1 MMPGDPRGGGEDS
14 GGGAGGLLEPAARP
28 AAAPHQVPVNTVTP
42 GVSILSG
49 GSRRGWA
56 HANIYY
62 LRSIHG
68 VVRVTL
74 VMVGPEIDGGSLPSV
89 FSLECGGG
97 ASLGFQLVRGDYRA
111 YSRQTKQVA
120 RSSVV
125 QQQ

>member
-1 MMPGDPRGGGEDS
+1 MVAWLV
-14 GGGAGGLLEPAARP
+14 AGG
-28 AAAPHQVPVNTVTP
+28 VNTVTP

-49 GSRRGWA
+49 GSRQGWA

-62 LRSIHG
+62 LQSIHG

-111 YSRQTKQVA
+111 YSRQTKQVDS
-120 RSSVV
+120 SSVL
-125 QQQ
+125 QL